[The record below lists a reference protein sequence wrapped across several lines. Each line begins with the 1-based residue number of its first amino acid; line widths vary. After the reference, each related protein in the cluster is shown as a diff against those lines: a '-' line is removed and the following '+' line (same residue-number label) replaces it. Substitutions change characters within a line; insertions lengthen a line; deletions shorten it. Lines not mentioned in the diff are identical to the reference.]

1 MYYKEISF
9 KEAWELE
16 SHQIVVRTKLYE
28 SDGKVVENHRISQ
41 VNVSFIN
48 FDGRRAMVDEKD
60 TMFIFYKKM
69 DSGVYKEV

>member
-1 MYYKEISF
+1 MYHKEISF

-16 SHQIVVRTKLYE
+16 SHQVIVTSKPYE
-28 SDGKVVENHRISQ
+28 SDGKVMQNQRIGQ

-48 FDGRRAMVDEKD
+48 FGGRRAMVDKRD
-60 TMFIFYKKM
+60 IMFIFYKKM